1 MQAKFLHIADCHLGY
16 RQYNSTVRFNDF
28 AKALHAAI
36 KFAIAERV
44 DFVVLA
50 GDLFEKRSIDALTLN
65 QAIAGLELLKQA
77 GIPCLAVEGNHEHHY
92 YLETLGWMQ
101 FLAIRDLVILLDAPF
116 VEGVPQIKPY
126 TNRRGTFFEPKPGL
140 RVYGLRYLGAS
151 APNALAAMAEAISHV
166 PAEGIEYTVF
176 VTHAGIEGVLPEQ
189 MGGLSPI
196 QLAGLRP
203 HVDYVAL
210 GHIHKPYEV
219 DGWIYNPG
227 SLETCSAME
236 ASWPERGCYLV
247 EVDTGSPLGA
257 EGSRT
262 GSGEP
267 KHTATLRT
275 LPRRAFHR
283 LSIKTDL
290 FAGPEDFFAGCRE
303 FLERR
308 ARDLGVRRRS
318 AEDAP
323 VVELQLTGVL
333 PFDRADLDMAAVEA
347 MVKECFLP
355 LTTLVRNLTSP
366 AEYAVET
373 GEEVSRPAL
382 ERRVL
387 ADLFGRDVRYR
398 HKSELYAR
406 LALSV
411 KQLALDGASPE
422 AIVDELE
429 HQMRSVEMGAVE
441 AAPIPEA
448 EG

>member
-16 RQYNSTVRFNDF
+16 FQYRSRDRFNDF

-44 DFVVLA
+44 DFVILA

-65 QAIAGLELLKQA
+65 QAISALEMLKQA

-101 FLAIRDLVILLDAPF
+101 FLAIRDLITLLDAQF
-116 VEGVPQIKPY
+116 VEGAPQVRPHA
-126 TNRRGTFFEPKPGL
+126 NRRGTYVEPKSGL

-151 APNALAAMAEAISHV
+151 APNALAAVGDALAHV
-166 PAEGIEYTVF
+166 PADGVEYTVF

-196 QLAGLRP
+196 QLAALRP
-203 HVDYVAL
+203 YVDYVAL

-247 EVDTGSPLGA
+247 EVDTERAKNGD
-257 EGSRT
+257 
-262 GSGEP
+262 P
-267 KHTATLRT
+267 KHTATLRPV
-275 LPRRAFHR
+275 PRRAFHR
-283 LSIKTDL
+283 LSLKTDL
-290 FAGPEDFFAGCRE
+290 YSGLEEFYAGCRQL
-303 FLERR
+303 LERR
-308 ARDLGVRRRS
+308 ARDLGARRRS
-318 AEDAP
+318 ATDAP

-333 PFDRADLDMAAVEA
+333 PFDRSDLDMAAVEA
-347 MVKECFLP
+347 MVNEIFSP
-355 LTTLVRNLTSP
+355 LVALVRNLTTP

-373 GEEVSRPAL
+373 GEILSRPAL
-382 ERRVL
+382 ERRVM
-387 ADLFGRDVRYR
+387 ADLFARDVRYR
-398 HKSELYAR
+398 YKSELYAR
-406 LALSV
+406 LALGV

-422 AIVDELE
+422 AIVDDLD
-429 HQMRSVEMGAVE
+429 HQMRAVA
-441 AAPIPEA
+441 AAPIPVA
-448 EG
+448 EE

>member
-36 KFAIAERV
+36 RFAIAEQV
-44 DFVVLA
+44 DFVILA

-65 QAIAGLELLKQA
+65 QAIAGLEMLKQA

-101 FLAIRDLVILLDAPF
+101 FLAIHDLVILLDTPF
-116 VEGVPQIKPY
+116 VEGAPQIKPY
-126 TNRRGTFFEPKPGL
+126 ANRRGTFFEPKPGL

-151 APNALAAMAEAISHV
+151 APNALAAVADAISHV
-166 PAEGIEYTVF
+166 PAAGIEYTVF

-247 EVDTGSPLGA
+247 EVDTARAASGGS
-257 EGSRT
+257 
-262 GSGEP
+262 
-267 KHTATLRT
+267 KHTASLRA
-275 LPRRAFHR
+275 LPRRLFHR

-290 FAGPEDFFAGCRE
+290 YAGPEDFYAGCRQ
-303 FLERR
+303 LLDRR
-308 ARDLGVRRRS
+308 ARDLGARRRS

-347 MVKECFLP
+347 MVKEAFAP
-355 LTTLVRNLTSP
+355 LTALVRNLTAP

-373 GEEVSRPAL
+373 GDTLSRPAL

-406 LALSV
+406 LALGI

-422 AIVDELE
+422 AIVEELD
-429 HQMRSVEMGAVE
+429 HQMSAVE
-441 AAPIPEA
+441 AAPAPEA